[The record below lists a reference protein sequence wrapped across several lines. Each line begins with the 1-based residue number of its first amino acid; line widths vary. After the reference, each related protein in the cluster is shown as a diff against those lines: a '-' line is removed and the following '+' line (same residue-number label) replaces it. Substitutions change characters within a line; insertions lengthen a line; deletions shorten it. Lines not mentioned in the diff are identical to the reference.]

1 MPRRHDGHILE
12 GAVSRRW
19 RSDSSKAKNPTTTS
33 RAATQLGKLN
43 DSALARR
50 ERQGNEPDDDIDDG
64 ATHLGTDSS
73 PARRERQRNE
83 PNDDVDDGATHLGTW
98 NDSTP
103 ARRERQRNEPDDDID
118 GGAAHLGKLND
129 NALRL
134 LQIMGR
140 RGSWTSDLLFERSA
154 LPFPELQHAI
164 LLLEL
169 EGRARRRGCEI
180 DAV

>member
-1 MPRRHDGHILE
+1 MPRRHDGHTLD
-12 GAVSRRW
+12 GDNVS
-19 RSDSSKAKNPTTTS
+19 PL
-33 RAATQLGKLN
+33 ATRQ
-43 DSALARR
+43 

-64 ATHLGTDSS
+64 ATHLGTLNGTA
-73 PARRERQRNE
+73 PARRARHRNE
-83 PNDDVDDGATHLGTW
+83 PIDDIDDGATHLGM
-98 NDSTP
+98 
-103 ARRERQRNEPDDDID
+103 
-118 GGAAHLGKLND
+118 LND

-169 EGRARRRGCEI
+169 EGRVRRRGCEI
-180 DAV
+180 DPV

>member
-1 MPRRHDGHILE
+1 
-12 GAVSRRW
+12 
-19 RSDSSKAKNPTTTS
+19 
-33 RAATQLGKLN
+33 LN
-43 DSALARR
+43 GS
-50 ERQGNEPDDDIDDG
+50 
-64 ATHLGTDSS
+64 T

-83 PNDDVDDGATHLGTW
+83 PNDIDDGATHLGML
-98 NDSTP
+98 
-103 ARRERQRNEPDDDID
+103 NE
-118 GGAAHLGKLND
+118 

-169 EGRARRRGCEI
+169 EGRVRRRGCEI
-180 DAV
+180 DPV

>member
-1 MPRRHDGHILE
+1 M
-12 GAVSRRW
+12 ATMSRR
-19 RSDSSKAKNPTTTS
+19 RRGESGKATNPSTTS
-33 RAATQLGKLN
+33 MT
-43 DSALARR
+43 AR
-50 ERQGNEPDDDIDDG
+50 P
-64 ATHLGTDSS
+64 
-73 PARRERQRNE
+73 
-83 PNDDVDDGATHLGTW
+83 HLGTW

-103 ARRERQRNEPDDDID
+103 ARRERQRNEPIVDIDDGATHLGTSNDSPPARRERQGNEPIVDIDDGATHLGTWSDSPPARRERQRNELNDDID
-118 GGAAHLGKLND
+118 DGATHLGMLND

-169 EGRARRRGCEI
+169 EGRVRRRGCEI
-180 DAV
+180 DPV

>member
-1 MPRRHDGHILE
+1 MAKGFRSSVAAGGTRPARRLPRRHDGHPLD
-12 GAVSRRW
+12 GDNVSP
-19 RSDSSKAKNPTTTS
+19 PT
-33 RAATQLGKLN
+33 
-43 DSALARR
+43 RR
-50 ERQGNEPDDDIDDG
+50 ERQGNEPDNIDDG
-64 ATHLGTDSS
+64 TTHLGTSNDSA

-83 PNDDVDDGATHLGTW
+83 PIENLDGGATHLGTW
-98 NDSTP
+98 NDSAL
-103 ARRERQRNEPDDDID
+103 ARREPQRNEPIENLD
-118 GGAAHLGKLND
+118 GGATHLGMLNE

-169 EGRARRRGCEI
+169 EGRVRRRGCEI
-180 DAV
+180 DPV

>member
-1 MPRRHDGHILE
+1 
-12 GAVSRRW
+12 
-19 RSDSSKAKNPTTTS
+19 
-33 RAATQLGKLN
+33 LN
-43 DSALARR
+43 GS
-50 ERQGNEPDDDIDDG
+50 
-64 ATHLGTDSS
+64 T

-83 PNDDVDDGATHLGTW
+83 PNDIDDGATHLGML
-98 NDSTP
+98 
-103 ARRERQRNEPDDDID
+103 NE
-118 GGAAHLGKLND
+118 

-169 EGRARRRGCEI
+169 EGRVRRRRCHSIPVADKSRVASAGEQSTPNASL
-180 DAV
+180 DGAAEASTD